1 MKRKEFIINAR
12 KRPQIS
18 SSQISPSKKL
28 YAQEINLNRILGAVN
43 ALSDLKDRKRGDEI
57 MQDVKNLFKLKK
69 DINNVSRLKNKAIKD
84 RIIRDIGTFLS
95 GKKKILTKQQ

>member
-43 ALSDLKDRKRGDEI
+43 ALSDLKDKKREDEI
-57 MQDVKNLFKLKK
+57 TQDVKNLFKLKK
-69 DINNVSRLKNKAIKD
+69 DINNIS
-84 RIIRDIGTFLS
+84 
-95 GKKKILTKQQ
+95 